1 MSANAIAEAR
11 RQIEICNACR
21 YCEGYCSVFP
31 AVARQ
36 RMFSDADITEL
47 ASLCHNCRGCF
58 YACQFTDPHEFQ
70 LNVPKAL
77 AEVRQESWQENAVP
91 GALGKWFHERGVAV
105 AVALVIGFGLL
116 LYAARSLPGDGEGF
130 YAVMSHSAMVAI
142 FAPAF
147 LLPLFSI
154 VFSLRRFWHS
164 VEGESISMS
173 HVHGAL
179 KKAFTLKDLSG
190 GHGEGCN
197 FEDEDRFSSARR
209 IHHHLVMYG
218 FLACFASTSVATIM
232 HYVFGLEAPYGFWS
246 LPKLLGVPGGIAIC
260 IGTVGLASLKVKA
273 DKQLGDARVWG
284 GEMAFVL
291 LLLLVS
297 ASGLVL
303 YWFGSSAWLEELL
316 ALHLGAVLTFF
327 LLTPYSKMVHG
338 FYRVAAYVRD
348 EQKKA
353 A

>member
-1 MSANAIAEAR
+1 
-11 RQIEICNACR
+11 
-21 YCEGYCSVFP
+21 
-31 AVARQ
+31 
-36 RMFSDADITEL
+36 
-47 ASLCHNCRGCF
+47 
-58 YACQFTDPHEFQ
+58 
-70 LNVPKAL
+70 
-77 AEVRQESWQENAVP
+77 
-91 GALGKWFHERGVAV
+91 
-105 AVALVIGFGLL
+105 
-116 LYAARSLPGDGEGF
+116 
-130 YAVMSHSAMVAI
+130 
-142 FAPAF
+142 
-147 LLPLFSI
+147 
-154 VFSLRRFWHS
+154 
-164 VEGESISMS
+164 MS

-260 IGTVGLASLKVKA
+260 IGTVGLASLKLKA
-273 DKQLGDARVWG
+273 DKQLSDARVWG